1 MSTIYTNIKRSIF
14 KMDPMQLYGLRN
26 LQTTPICEQESTLVT
41 FDTTSTF
48 REEAERGR
56 IFCRRMSWGL
66 HRDGVLFPLDYR
78 VSLRPDY

>member
-1 MSTIYTNIKRSIF
+1 
-14 KMDPMQLYGLRN
+14 MQLYGLRN

-41 FDTTSTF
+41 FTTSTF
-48 REEAERGR
+48 REEAENGVG
-56 IFCRRMSWGL
+56 FSVVVCHGL